1 MSELL
6 VPSFGELNA
15 LAGEHLGLVFEDDP
29 EAIVKLAV
37 VGLTLRA
44 WRNTSLEDL
53 HAGSPSDGG
62 FSDGAMLRFNVA
74 TTRAISEYVT
84 ATEIDWQGLHSM
96 LTDPLRPLP
105 GGTTVGTL
113 AGDFFE
119 RLVIDSER
127 ALTFTQFTANERGQA
142 YVLTLLALH
151 AGLSHKGWYGTP
163 WWPDVVEVFIER
175 LADPGSFAA
184 LGGIL
189 LAEPDTLDEENID
202 WCLDHGLARGTPF
215 AGFARWRLRREPGWV
230 DPSPGL
236 SEELRGVGDSRRRVE
251 TEPASG

>member
-1 MSELL
+1 MSELQ

-29 EAIVKLAV
+29 EGTVKLAV
-37 VGLTLRA
+37 IGLTLRA

-53 HAGSPSDGG
+53 HAGSHPGGG

-84 ATEIDWQGLHSM
+84 ATEADWQGLHSI

-105 GGTTVGTL
+105 GGTTVGAL
-113 AGDFFE
+113 AGDRFK

-127 ALTFTQFTANERGQA
+127 ALFRTQVTANERGHA

-151 AGLSHKGWYGTP
+151 AGLSYKGWYGTP
-163 WWPDVVEVFIER
+163 WWPDVVDVFVER
-175 LADPGSFAA
+175 LSNPGPSEA
-184 LGGIL
+184 LPQVL
-189 LAEPDTLDEENID
+189 LAEPDSLDEESIE
-202 WCLDHGLARGTPF
+202 WCLGRGLAHGAPF

-236 SEELRGVGDSRRRVE
+236 SEG
-251 TEPASG
+251 